1 MNRRAGFGIALKA
14 VIWHEGKF
22 LILRRTKTDASLP
35 DLWEFPGGGLE
46 LGEKH
51 EAALIREIE
60 EETQLSAKVIKPLST
75 WDAKRKDG
83 TQVIGITFL
92 CELIQGSVQLSDEH
106 SGFAWIK
113 PSEIEAYPVFPQ
125 MVKEVKSW
133 AL

>member
-46 LGEKH
+46 LGERH

-60 EETQLSAKVIKPLST
+60 EETQLSAKVLRPLST

-92 CELIQGSVQLSDEH
+92 CELLGGQILISDEH
-106 SGFAWIK
+106 TAYAWIS
-113 PSEIEAYPVFPQ
+113 PEEIETYPVFPQ

-133 AL
+133 VL